1 MEIAFN
7 PRRVAG
13 YRRLDNELR
22 LVKTETTPAEREREV
37 NLEAGQSVSVLYEI
51 LPVGSNTGMAEERSD
66 WLTLKLRYKDARDAG
81 KLLTQTLAGKVVAL
95 VEAGEDMRF
104 LAAVAEFG
112 LLLRQEENRGQASFA
127 GCRELAAKALG
138 SDADG
143 RRAEFLKLIDAA
155 EALTRKRQGG
165 GKSK

>member
-1 MEIAFN
+1 M
-7 PRRVAG
+7 
-13 YRRLDNELR
+13 
-22 LVKTETTPAEREREV
+22 PAEREREV

-51 LPVGSNTGMAEERSD
+51 VPAGSNAGLAEEQGD

-81 KLLTQTLAGKVVAL
+81 KLLTQTLAGKAVTLA
-95 VEAGEDMRF
+95 EAGEDMRF

-127 GCRELAAKALG
+127 GCRDLAAKALG

-143 RRAEFLKLIDAA
+143 RRAEFLKLVDAA
-155 EALTRKRQGG
+155 ESLTRKQQGG
-165 GKSK
+165 AKNK